1 MPTLRLQGFRVFFGN
16 FAVAKSIPLQIC
28 LKYHPCLRLTLQSRR
43 QIESNKSPLPC
54 SLCALAL
61 NTGKPPVRTNRGSLF
76 FPTAGTFR
84 PRLGSME
91 FGFCGLRSVG
101 RYGADRPSPAFS
113 CAALYFCY
121 SNKVCSARM
130 PQRTGTNTAA
140 NMTRK
145 ADI

>member
-1 MPTLRLQGFRVFFGN
+1 MSSIVIDLQDEICLLYTSGVGLPAYKAPVRCSAGY
-16 FAVAKSIPLQIC
+16 AGGPGISIPPPSL
-28 LKYHPCLRLTLQSRR
+28 LAVRPCAEYR
-43 QIESNKSPLPC
+43 N
-54 SLCALAL
+54 
-61 NTGKPPVRTNRGSLF
+61 PPVRTNRGSLF

-84 PRLGSME
+84 PRLGSTE

>member
-1 MPTLRLQGFRVFFGN
+1 MSFPPSLLAAR
-16 FAVAKSIPLQIC
+16 
-28 LKYHPCLRLTLQSRR
+28 PCAEYR
-43 QIESNKSPLPC
+43 
-54 SLCALAL
+54 
-61 NTGKPPVRTNRGSLF
+61 KPPVRANRGSLLLSA
-76 FPTAGTFR
+76 AGGFR

-91 FGFCGLRSVG
+91 FGFWGLRHVG